1 MALRRIPIHRVG
13 TRENLFM
20 NGEREPVMLL
30 GLFSFTLIIGFQ
42 DLRAATFG
50 LTLWFGGL
58 YWLRVMAKKDPK
70 MRKIYFRQLKYKSYY
85 PARSTPFR
93 DNPPSQGKLY
103 K

>member
-1 MALRRIPIHRVG
+1 MALRHIPIHRVG
-13 TRENLFM
+13 IRENLFLS
-20 NGEREPVMLL
+20 GEREPVMLL
-30 GLFSFTLIIGFQ
+30 GLFSFTLIFAFQ

-50 LTLWFGGL
+50 FILWFGGL
-58 YWLRVMAKKDPK
+58 YWLRELAKKDPK

-93 DNPPSQGKLY
+93 ENQPSQGKLY